1 MKNTVRVNIIL
12 PEDLLITL
20 KKIIPARSLSK
31 FLTKAAR
38 EKIVKIEKEEALKE
52 LLEAPASFEKIKDS
66 ASYIR
71 KLRRLDE
78 KRAKRLSL

>member
-1 MKNTVRVNIIL
+1 MKKTVRVNVTL
-12 PEDLLITL
+12 PEDLLTSL

-31 FLTKAAR
+31 FLTNAAR
-38 EKIVKIEKEEALKE
+38 EKIAKIEKEKALKE
-52 LLEAPASFEKIKDS
+52 LLEAPASFEEIKDA